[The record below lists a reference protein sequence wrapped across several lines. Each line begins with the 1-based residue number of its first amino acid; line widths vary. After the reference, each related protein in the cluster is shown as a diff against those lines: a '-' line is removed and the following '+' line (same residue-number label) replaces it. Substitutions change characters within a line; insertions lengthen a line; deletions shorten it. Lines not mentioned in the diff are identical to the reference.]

1 MKPYLKGNH
10 SVLVLNGTYF
20 AQDYEDTD
28 CVEFDGLSKISKSIF
43 ISLSLICGIWA
54 VGGNLALL
62 AAFYRSKTVYGH
74 ITNDFV
80 VSLVVSDLLIGLLMT
95 PMYICYSVD
104 LDPPWLIKL
113 EGFLWILTV
122 TATTHSLSAVSVDR
136 LISILYPLRYSLIA
150 NERRCRV
157 VIALIWLDGLVFAFP
172 RLILDDFQKL
182 ERLWVTCSIVT
193 VAIPVLIMS
202 SCYGKIFT
210 IVKKQNG
217 RKLAN
222 NFTTGK
228 LLRNRKAAITI
239 GIIVCLFIITF
250 IPSTVVY
257 FMLLFEKD
265 RCKELELNDVW
276 LWVALV
282 SFSHSAINPWVY
294 GLRYRALRKAL
305 REQVKI
311 L

>member
-28 CVEFDGLSKISKSIF
+28 CVEFDGLSKISKCIF
-43 ISLSLICGIWA
+43 VSLSLICGIWA

-62 AAFYRSKTVYGH
+62 TAFYRSKTVYGH

-104 LDPPWLIKL
+104 LDPPWLIKI

-136 LISILYPLRYSLIA
+136 LIAILYPLRYSLIVT
-150 NERRCRV
+150 ERRCRV
-157 VIALIWLDGLVFAFP
+157 VIGLIWLDGLVFGFP

-210 IVKKQNG
+210 IVKKQNS

>member
-28 CVEFDGLSKISKSIF
+28 CVEFDGLSKISKCIF
-43 ISLSLICGIWA
+43 VSLSLICGIWA

-62 AAFYRSKTVYGH
+62 AALYRSKTVYGH

-157 VIALIWLDGLVFAFP
+157 VIALIWLDGLVFGFP

>member
-1 MKPYLKGNH
+1 MKPYLKENH
-10 SVLVLNGTYF
+10 SVLVLNSTYS

-28 CVEFDGLSKISKSIF
+28 CVEFDGLSKISKCIF

-74 ITNDFV
+74 ITNEFV

-95 PMYICYSVD
+95 PMYICYSVH
-104 LDPPWLIKL
+104 LDPPWLIKI

-122 TATTHSLSAVSVDR
+122 TATTHSLR
-136 LISILYPLRYSLIA
+136 QHSLIVT
-150 NERRCRV
+150 ERRCRL
-157 VIALIWLDGLVFAFP
+157 VIALIWLDGLVFGFP
-172 RLILDDFQKL
+172 RLIMDDFQKL
-182 ERLWVTCSIVT
+182 ERLWIACSIFT

-222 NFTTGK
+222 TFTTGK
-228 LLRNRKAAITI
+228 HLRNRKAAITI

-311 L
+311 H

>member
-1 MKPYLKGNH
+1 MKPHLKENH
-10 SVLVLNGTYF
+10 SVLVLNATYF

-28 CVEFDGLSKISKSIF
+28 CVEFDGLSKTSTCIF

-62 AAFYRSKTVYGH
+62 TAFYRSKTVYGH

-150 NERRCRV
+150 TERRCRV

-250 IPSTVVY
+250 IPSTVV
-257 FMLLFEKD
+257 
-265 RCKELELNDVW
+265 
-276 LWVALV
+276 
-282 SFSHSAINPWVY
+282 
-294 GLRYRALRKAL
+294 
-305 REQVKI
+305 
-311 L
+311 

>member
-1 MKPYLKGNH
+1 MKPHLKENH
-10 SVLVLNGTYF
+10 SVLVLNATYF

-28 CVEFDGLSKISKSIF
+28 CVEFDGLSKISKCIF

-62 AAFYRSKTVYGH
+62 TAFYRSKTVYGH

-104 LDPPWLIKL
+104 LDPPWVIKI

-136 LISILYPLRYSLIA
+136 LIAILYPLRCSLIVT
-150 NERRCRV
+150 ERRCHV

-239 GIIVCLFIITF
+239 GIIVFLFIITF

>member
-1 MKPYLKGNH
+1 M
-10 SVLVLNGTYF
+10 
-20 AQDYEDTD
+20 
-28 CVEFDGLSKISKSIF
+28 KSIW
-43 ISLSLICGIWA
+43 GWP
-54 VGGNLALL
+54 V
-62 AAFYRSKTVYGH
+62 KP
-74 ITNDFV
+74 
-80 VSLVVSDLLIGLLMT
+80 LVVWAPIRTKRQQKEFRNFTENKDTVRSLL
-95 PMYICYSVD
+95 D
-104 LDPPWLIKL
+104 NELIF
-113 EGFLWILTV
+113 G
-122 TATTHSLSAVSVDR
+122 
-136 LISILYPLRYSLIA
+136 
-150 NERRCRV
+150 
-157 VIALIWLDGLVFAFP
+157 FP

-182 ERLWVTCSIVT
+182 ERLWVACSIVT
-193 VAIPVLIMS
+193 VPIPILIMS

-222 NFTTGK
+222 TFTTGK
-228 LLRNRKAAITI
+228 HLRNRKAAITI

-294 GLRYRALRKAL
+294 GLRYRTLRKAL

-311 L
+311 H

>member
-1 MKPYLKGNH
+1 MKPYLKENH
-10 SVLVLNGTYF
+10 SVLVLNSTYS

-28 CVEFDGLSKISKSIF
+28 CVEFDGLSKISKCIF

-74 ITNDFV
+74 ITNEFV

-95 PMYICYSVD
+95 PMYICYSVH
-104 LDPPWLIKL
+104 LDPPWLIKI

-122 TATTHSLSAVSVDR
+122 TATTHSLR
-136 LISILYPLRYSLIA
+136 QHSLIVT
-150 NERRCRV
+150 ERRCRL
-157 VIALIWLDGLVFAFP
+157 VIALIWLDGLVFGFP
-172 RLILDDFQKL
+172 RLIMDDFQKL
-182 ERLWVTCSIVT
+182 ERLWIACSIFT

-210 IVKKQNG
+210 IVKKQNV

-222 NFTTGK
+222 TFTTGK
-228 LLRNRKAAITI
+228 HLRNRKAAITI

-311 L
+311 H

>member
-222 NFTTGK
+222 NFTTDK

>member
-1 MKPYLKGNH
+1 M
-10 SVLVLNGTYF
+10 VLNGTYF

-222 NFTTGK
+222 NFTTDK

>member
-1 MKPYLKGNH
+1 M
-10 SVLVLNGTYF
+10 VLNGTYF

>member
-1 MKPYLKGNH
+1 M
-10 SVLVLNGTYF
+10 
-20 AQDYEDTD
+20 
-28 CVEFDGLSKISKSIF
+28 
-43 ISLSLICGIWA
+43 
-54 VGGNLALL
+54 
-62 AAFYRSKTVYGH
+62 
-74 ITNDFV
+74 
-80 VSLVVSDLLIGLLMT
+80 
-95 PMYICYSVD
+95 
-104 LDPPWLIKL
+104 
-113 EGFLWILTV
+113 
-122 TATTHSLSAVSVDR
+122 
-136 LISILYPLRYSLIA
+136 
-150 NERRCRV
+150 
-157 VIALIWLDGLVFAFP
+157 
-172 RLILDDFQKL
+172 DDFQKL
-182 ERLWVTCSIVT
+182 ERLWIACSIFT

-210 IVKKQNG
+210 IVKKQNV

-222 NFTTGK
+222 TFTTGK
-228 LLRNRKAAITI
+228 HLRNRKAAITI

-311 L
+311 H

>member
-1 MKPYLKGNH
+1 MKPYLKENH
-10 SVLVLNGTYF
+10 SVLVLNATYF

-62 AAFYRSKTVYGH
+62 VAFYRSKAVYGH
-74 ITNDFV
+74 ITNYFV

-122 TATTHSLSAVSVDR
+122 TATTHSLSAVSMDR

-150 NERRCRV
+150 TDRRCRV
-157 VIALIWLDGLVFAFP
+157 VIALIWVDGFVFGFP

-182 ERLWVTCSIVT
+182 ERLWVACSIVT
-193 VAIPVLIMS
+193 VAIPILIMS

-222 NFTTGK
+222 TFTTGK
-228 LLRNRKAAITI
+228 HLRNRKAAITI
-239 GIIVCLFIITF
+239 GIIVCLFIVTF

-311 L
+311 H

>member
-10 SVLVLNGTYF
+10 SVLVLNATYF

-28 CVEFDGLSKISKSIF
+28 CIEFDGLSKISKCIF
-43 ISLSLICGIWA
+43 VSLSLICGIWA

-62 AAFYRSKTVYGH
+62 TAFYRSKTVYGH

-104 LDPPWLIKL
+104 LDTPWLIKL

-136 LISILYPLRYSLIA
+136 LIAILYPLRYSLIA
-150 NERRCRV
+150 TERRCRV
-157 VIALIWLDGLVFAFP
+157 FIALIWLDGLVFGFP

-228 LLRNRKAAITI
+228 HLRNRKASITI

-265 RCKELELNDVW
+265 RCKELVLNDVW

>member
-1 MKPYLKGNH
+1 MKPHLKENH

-28 CVEFDGLSKISKSIF
+28 CVEFDGLSKISECIF

-150 NERRCRV
+150 TERRCRV
-157 VIALIWLDGLVFAFP
+157 VIALIWLDGLVFGFP

>member
-28 CVEFDGLSKISKSIF
+28 CVEFDGLSKISKCIF
-43 ISLSLICGIWA
+43 VSLSLICGIWA

-62 AAFYRSKTVYGH
+62 AALYRSKTVYGH

-222 NFTTGK
+222 NFTTDK